1 MLDKINK
8 WWNRK
13 WSKWEI
19 FKEDYKYDINR
30 NTDWKIITTLKR
42 ISNDGLIEYKTV
54 RNYNNFFNTL
64 TK

>member
-13 WSKWEI
+13 WSNWEV

-30 NTDWKIITTLKR
+30 DTNWKMITTLKR
-42 ISNDGLIEYKTV
+42 ISNDGVVEYKTV
-54 RNYNNFFNTL
+54 RNY
-64 TK
+64 

>member
-13 WSKWEI
+13 WSNWEI

-30 NTDWKIITTLKR
+30 NTDWKRITTLRR
-42 ISNDGLIEYKTV
+42 ISNDGLIEYKSV
-54 RNYNNFFNTL
+54 RNY
-64 TK
+64 

>member
-13 WSKWEI
+13 WSNWEI

-30 NTDWKIITTLKR
+30 DTDWKMITTLR
-42 ISNDGLIEYKTV
+42 RTSNDGLIEYKSV
-54 RNYNNFFNTL
+54 RNY
-64 TK
+64 